1 MSRRDLLLGVAIG
14 FALNWLALLVFTGRF
29 VDSSSS
35 SASCGSGDTSIPI
48 PQVAFPE
55 PHWRT
60 PQTLGVRVVAS
71 TPFSRCEVHRVRVPA
86 RAGSGAP
93 DTIIDDWLWQDE
105 RSSVNVLVHLEADD
119 RYLLFEQSKYGL
131 ARPMLALV
139 GGLVNPGED
148 PRVCAAREL
157 LEETGLVVRD
167 ADLVSLGAYRVQV
180 NRGGGTLYAFLARRA
195 ALPAA
200 GAGGKRRPL
209 PPPADAD
216 LEAQTQRRLTRVELI
231 DALLRGAIGESK
243 WAAVAALGVLFEMH
257 EEQAS
262 RR

>member
-1 MSRRDLLLGVAIG
+1 MARRDLLLGVAIG
-14 FALNWLALLVFTGRF
+14 FALNWLALLLFTGRF
-29 VDSSSS
+29 VDSSS
-35 SASCGSGDTSIPI
+35 AACGSGDTSIPI

-60 PQTLGVRVVAS
+60 PDTLGVRVVAS

-86 RAGSGAP
+86 RAGSGAA

-105 RSSVNVLVHLEADD
+105 RSSVNVLVHLEAED

-148 PRVCAAREL
+148 PRACAAREL

-167 ADLVSLGAYRVQV
+167 ATRDLISLGAYRVQV
-180 NRGGGTLYAFLARRA
+180 NRGGGTLHAFLARRA
-195 ALPAA
+195 SVAPNH
-200 GAGGKRRPL
+200 RRPPL
-209 PPPADAD
+209 ADAD
-216 LEAQTQRRLTRVELI
+216 LEAQTQRRLTRAELV
-231 DALLRGAIGESK
+231 DALLRGKIGESK
-243 WAAVAALGVLFEMH
+243 WAAVAALGVLFEMN
-257 EEQAS
+257 EEKAQG
-262 RR
+262 R